1 MASIYRLLGF
11 SVLLLMPV
19 LVVAQGERT
28 DKGTPVTYEEV
39 YNEPY
44 KVNKLFVH
52 FQPLYAEL
60 FATNVNAGFGL
71 EANYYLKDKFD
82 FKGHFRSTY
91 GSPFFDMNRN
101 HGKDNSDV
109 QNRQKPFTF
118 FELGGTYHI
127 KDFEKEGKTKI
138 VLYKKSYA
146 GNKWAARVPL
156 TAQVPVKVRQIY
168 GARLGTTVWQ
178 SSLDINNIMKKQG
191 VTSAEFKNALGGTLE
206 AAAIANGN
214 INSDGQADLAIFSNA
229 SSAGLYVGGSITWI
243 KNAAFSFDKYEDGVD
258 DLIFT
263 TYLDIL
269 IAPRVSLDDIVYMND
284 VYDISPIATTK
295 VGFRAGI
302 EGKFNR
308 TLSWSYGGEVGYRPG
323 IDGRMFY
330 ALVKISFPVFGT
342 NLDYKVETFEKAK

>member
-1 MASIYRLLGF
+1 MASFYRLLGF
-11 SVLLLMPV
+11 AVLLSMPLAV
-19 LVVAQGERT
+19 AAQGERA

-39 YNEPY
+39 YNEPS
-44 KVNKLFVH
+44 KINKLFVH

-71 EANYYLKDKFD
+71 EANYYLKDRFD

-91 GSPFFDMNRN
+91 GSAFFDMNRQ
-101 HGKDNSDV
+101 HGKDNSDA
-109 QNRQKPFTF
+109 QNRQKPFTY
-118 FELGGTYHI
+118 FEFGATYHI

-156 TAQVPVKVRQIY
+156 TAQVPLKVRQIY

-178 SSLDINNIMKKQG
+178 SSLDVNNIMKKQDL
-191 VTSAEFKNALGGTLE
+191 TLADFKNANGGTL
-206 AAAIANGN
+206 
-214 INSDGQADLAIFSNA
+214 ADPAQDLSLFTNL
-229 SSAGLYVGGSITWI
+229 SSAGLYVGGSVTWI
-243 KNAAFSFDKYEDGVD
+243 KNAGFSFDKYEDGVD

-263 TYLDIL
+263 TFLDIL
-269 IAPRVSLDDIVYMND
+269 IAPSVNIDNLVYNNE

-308 TLSWSYGGEVGYRPG
+308 TLSWSYGGELGYRPG

-342 NLDYKVETFEKAK
+342 NLDYKVDTFEKAK